1 MIAYGGRIKMKGDSH
16 WQGFVVTY
24 DGTACKVTGMNIIPG
39 LSEGITA
46 ISYVFVLFGGK
57 TGKYTQN

>member
-1 MIAYGGRIKMKGDSH
+1 MKGDSH